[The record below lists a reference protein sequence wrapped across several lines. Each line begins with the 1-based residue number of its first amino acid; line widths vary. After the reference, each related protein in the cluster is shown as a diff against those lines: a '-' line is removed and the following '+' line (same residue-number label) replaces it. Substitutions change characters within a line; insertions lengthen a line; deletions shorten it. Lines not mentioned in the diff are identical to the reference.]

1 METNKLSD
9 YMEKETL
16 DIDMLIDDYYSYI
29 YIVVKNGISINI
41 SQEDMEEI
49 ISDTFVA
56 FWKNSKYLRKDLLV
70 KPYLKGIAKNL
81 IKNKYRDNNINVSIE
96 NYENTLVGDFD
107 IDDILESN
115 EKNELIIDTLK
126 TLNKNEYSIFM
137 MYYYEGKNIKEI
149 SKKLNLSNG
158 NVKTILH
165 RVRKKIKRNLEDG
178 GYSYEK

>member
-9 YMEKETL
+9 YMENETL

-81 IKNKYRDNNINVSIE
+81 IKNKYRNNNINVSIE
-96 NYENTLVGDFD
+96 NYENTLVGEFD
-107 IDDILESN
+107 IEDILESN

-149 SKKLNLSNG
+149 SKELNLSVG

-165 RVRKKIKRNLEDG
+165 RVRKKIKRNLEEG
-178 GYSYEK
+178 GYSYGK

>member
-1 METNKLSD
+1 METNKLCD
-9 YMEKETL
+9 YMENETL

-70 KPYLKGIAKNL
+70 KPYLKGVAKNL
-81 IKNKYRDNNINVSIE
+81 TKNKYRDSNLNVSIE
-96 NYENTLVGDFD
+96 NYENTLVEDFD
-107 IDDILESN
+107 IDDVIENN

-137 MYYYEGKNIKEI
+137 MYYYEGKSLKEI
-149 SKKLNLSNG
+149 SKELNLSVS

-178 GYSYEK
+178 GYSYGK

>member
-1 METNKLSD
+1 METNKLCD
-9 YMEKETL
+9 YMENETL

-70 KPYLKGIAKNL
+70 KPYLKGVAKNL
-81 IKNKYRDNNINVSIE
+81 IKNKYRNNNINVSIE
-96 NYENTLVGDFD
+96 NYENTLIEDFD
-107 IDDILESN
+107 IDDILEKKK
-115 EKNELIIDTLK
+115 KNELIIDTLK

-149 SKKLNLSNG
+149 SKELNLSVS

-165 RVRKKIKRNLEDG
+165 RVRKKIKRNLEEG
-178 GYSYEK
+178 GYSYGK

>member
-9 YMEKETL
+9 YMENETL

-96 NYENTLVGDFD
+96 NYENTLVEDFD

-149 SKKLNLSNG
+149 SKELNLSVG

-178 GYSYEK
+178 GYSYGK

>member
-9 YMEKETL
+9 YMENETL

-96 NYENTLVGDFD
+96 NYENTLVEDFD

-126 TLNKNEYSIFM
+126 TLNKNEYSTFM
-137 MYYYEGKNIKEI
+137 MYYYEGKSLKEI
-149 SKKLNLSNG
+149 SKELNLSVS

-178 GYSYEK
+178 GYSYGK

>member
-1 METNKLSD
+1 METNKLCD
-9 YMEKETL
+9 YMENETL

-70 KPYLKGIAKNL
+70 KPYLKGVAKNL
-81 IKNKYRDNNINVSIE
+81 IKNKYRNNNINVSIE
-96 NYENTLVGDFD
+96 NYENTLVEDFD

-149 SKKLNLSNG
+149 SKELNLSVS

-165 RVRKKIKRNLEDG
+165 RVRKKIKRNLEEG
-178 GYSYEK
+178 GYSYGK

>member
-9 YMEKETL
+9 YMENETL

-81 IKNKYRDNNINVSIE
+81 IKNKYRDSNLNVSIE
-96 NYENTLVGDFD
+96 NYENTLVEDFD
-107 IDDILESN
+107 IDDVIENN
-115 EKNELIIDTLK
+115 EKNEVILDTLK

-149 SKKLNLSNG
+149 SKELNLSVS

-178 GYSYEK
+178 GYSYGK

>member
-9 YMEKETL
+9 YMENETL

-81 IKNKYRDNNINVSIE
+81 IKNKYRNNNINVSIE

-137 MYYYEGKNIKEI
+137 MYYYEGKSLKEI
-149 SKKLNLSNG
+149 AKELNLSVS

-165 RVRKKIKRNLEDG
+165 RIRKKIKRNLEEG
-178 GYSYEK
+178 GYSYGK

>member
-9 YMEKETL
+9 YMENETL

-81 IKNKYRDNNINVSIE
+81 IKNKYRNNNINVSIE
-96 NYENTLVGDFD
+96 NYENTLVEDFD

-149 SKKLNLSNG
+149 SKELNLSVS

-165 RVRKKIKRNLEDG
+165 RVRKKIKRNIEEG
-178 GYSYEK
+178 GYSYGK

>member
-9 YMEKETL
+9 YMENETL

-70 KPYLKGIAKNL
+70 KPYLKGITKNL

-96 NYENTLVGDFD
+96 NYENTLVEDFD

-137 MYYYEGKNIKEI
+137 MYYYEGKSLKEI
-149 SKKLNLSNG
+149 SKKL
-158 NVKTILH
+158 
-165 RVRKKIKRNLEDG
+165 
-178 GYSYEK
+178 

>member
-9 YMEKETL
+9 YMENETL

-81 IKNKYRDNNINVSIE
+81 IKNKYRNNNINVSIE
-96 NYENTLVGDFD
+96 NYENTLVGEFD
-107 IDDILESN
+107 IEDILESN

-137 MYYYEGKNIKEI
+137 MYYYEGKSLKEI
-149 SKKLNLSNG
+149 SKELNLSVS

-165 RVRKKIKRNLEDG
+165 RVRKKIKRNLEEG
-178 GYSYEK
+178 GYSYGK

>member
-9 YMEKETL
+9 YMENETL

-81 IKNKYRDNNINVSIE
+81 IKNKYRNNNINVSIE
-96 NYENTLVGDFD
+96 NYENTLVEDFD

-149 SKKLNLSNG
+149 SKELNLSVS

-178 GYSYEK
+178 GYSYGK

>member
-1 METNKLSD
+1 METNKLCD
-9 YMEKETL
+9 YMENETL

-81 IKNKYRDNNINVSIE
+81 IKNKYRNNNINVSIE

-149 SKKLNLSNG
+149 SKELNLSVG

-165 RVRKKIKRNLEDG
+165 RVRKKIKRNLEEG
-178 GYSYEK
+178 GYSYGK

>member
-1 METNKLSD
+1 METNKLCD
-9 YMEKETL
+9 YMENETL

-96 NYENTLVGDFD
+96 NYENTLVEDFD

-149 SKKLNLSNG
+149 SKELNLSVS

-178 GYSYEK
+178 GYSYGK

>member
-9 YMEKETL
+9 YMENETL

-29 YIVVKNGISINI
+29 YIVVKNGININI

-81 IKNKYRDNNINVSIE
+81 IKNKYRNNNINVSIE
-96 NYENTLVGDFD
+96 NYENTLVGEFD
-107 IDDILESN
+107 IEDILESN

-149 SKKLNLSNG
+149 SKKLNLSVS

-165 RVRKKIKRNLEDG
+165 RVRKKIKRNFRH
-178 GYSYEK
+178 

>member
-9 YMEKETL
+9 YMENETL

-96 NYENTLVGDFD
+96 NYENTLVEDFD
-107 IDDILESN
+107 IDDVIENN

-149 SKKLNLSNG
+149 SKELNLSVS

-165 RVRKKIKRNLEDG
+165 RVRKKIKRNLEEG
-178 GYSYEK
+178 GYSYGK

>member
-9 YMEKETL
+9 YMENETL

-81 IKNKYRDNNINVSIE
+81 IKNKYRNNNINVSIE
-96 NYENTLVGDFD
+96 NYENTLVEDFD

-137 MYYYEGKNIKEI
+137 MYYYEGKNLKEI
-149 SKKLNLSNG
+149 SKELNLSVS

-165 RVRKKIKRNLEDG
+165 RVRKKIKRNLEEG
-178 GYSYEK
+178 GYSYGK

>member
-9 YMEKETL
+9 YMENETL

-81 IKNKYRDNNINVSIE
+81 IKNKYRNNNINVSIE
-96 NYENTLVGDFD
+96 NYENTLVEDFD

-137 MYYYEGKNIKEI
+137 MYYYEGKSLKEI
-149 SKKLNLSNG
+149 SKELNLSVS

-165 RVRKKIKRNLEDG
+165 RVRKKIKRNLEEG
-178 GYSYEK
+178 GYSYGK

>member
-9 YMEKETL
+9 YMENETL

-81 IKNKYRDNNINVSIE
+81 IKNKYRNNNINVSIE
-96 NYENTLVGDFD
+96 NYENTLVEDFD

-149 SKKLNLSNG
+149 SKELNLSVG

-165 RVRKKIKRNLEDG
+165 RVRKKIKRNLEEG
-178 GYSYEK
+178 GYSYGK

>member
-9 YMEKETL
+9 YMENETL

-96 NYENTLVGDFD
+96 NYENTLVEDFD
-107 IDDILESN
+107 IDDVIENN

-149 SKKLNLSNG
+149 SKELNLSVG

-165 RVRKKIKRNLEDG
+165 RVRKKIKRNLEEG
-178 GYSYEK
+178 GYSYGK

>member
-9 YMEKETL
+9 YMENETL

-81 IKNKYRDNNINVSIE
+81 IKNKYRNNNINVSIE
-96 NYENTLVGDFD
+96 NYENTLVGEFD
-107 IDDILESN
+107 IEDILESN

-149 SKKLNLSNG
+149 SKELNLSVG

-178 GYSYEK
+178 GYSYGK

>member
-9 YMEKETL
+9 YMENETL

-81 IKNKYRDNNINVSIE
+81 IKNKYRDSNLNVSIE

-107 IDDILESN
+107 IDDVIENN
-115 EKNELIIDTLK
+115 EKNEVILDTLK
-126 TLNKNEYSIFM
+126 TLNKNEYSTFM
-137 MYYYEGKNIKEI
+137 MYYYEGKSLKEI
-149 SKKLNLSNG
+149 SKELNLSVS

-178 GYSYEK
+178 GYSYGK

>member
-9 YMEKETL
+9 YMENETL

-96 NYENTLVGDFD
+96 NYENTLVEDFD

-126 TLNKNEYSIFM
+126 TLNKNEYSTFM
-137 MYYYEGKNIKEI
+137 MYYYEGKSLKEI
-149 SKKLNLSNG
+149 SKELNLSVG

-178 GYSYEK
+178 GYSYGK

>member
-9 YMEKETL
+9 YMENETL

-96 NYENTLVGDFD
+96 NYENTLVEDFD

-149 SKKLNLSNG
+149 SKKLNLSVG

-178 GYSYEK
+178 GYSYGK

>member
-9 YMEKETL
+9 YMENETL

-96 NYENTLVGDFD
+96 NYENTLVEDFD
-107 IDDILESN
+107 IDDVIENN

-149 SKKLNLSNG
+149 SKELNLSVS

-178 GYSYEK
+178 GYSYGK

>member
-9 YMEKETL
+9 YMENETL

-96 NYENTLVGDFD
+96 NYENTLVEDFD

-126 TLNKNEYSIFM
+126 TLNKNEYSTFM

-149 SKKLNLSNG
+149 SKELNLSVS

-178 GYSYEK
+178 GYSYGK

>member
-9 YMEKETL
+9 YMENETL

-107 IDDILESN
+107 IDDVIENN
-115 EKNELIIDTLK
+115 EKNEVILDTLK
-126 TLNKNEYSIFM
+126 TLNKNEYSTFM
-137 MYYYEGKNIKEI
+137 MYYYEGKSLKEI
-149 SKKLNLSNG
+149 SKELNLSVS

-165 RVRKKIKRNLEDG
+165 RVRKKIKRNLEEG
-178 GYSYEK
+178 GYSYGK

>member
-9 YMEKETL
+9 YMENETL

-107 IDDILESN
+107 MDDILESN

-137 MYYYEGKNIKEI
+137 MYYYEGKSLKEI
-149 SKKLNLSNG
+149 SKKLNLSVG

-178 GYSYEK
+178 GYSYGK

>member
-9 YMEKETL
+9 YMENETL

-96 NYENTLVGDFD
+96 NYENTLVEDFD

-149 SKKLNLSNG
+149 SKKLNLSVG

-165 RVRKKIKRNLEDG
+165 RVRKKIKRNLEEG
-178 GYSYEK
+178 GYSYGK

>member
-9 YMEKETL
+9 YMENETL
-16 DIDMLIDDYYSYI
+16 DIDILIDDYYSYI

-96 NYENTLVGDFD
+96 NYENTLVEDFD

-137 MYYYEGKNIKEI
+137 MYYYEGKSLKEI
-149 SKKLNLSNG
+149 SKELNLSVS

-165 RVRKKIKRNLEDG
+165 RVRKKIKRNLEEG
-178 GYSYEK
+178 GYSYGL

>member
-9 YMEKETL
+9 YMENETL

-107 IDDILESN
+107 IDDVIENN
-115 EKNELIIDTLK
+115 EKNEVILDTLK

-149 SKKLNLSNG
+149 SKELNLSVG

-165 RVRKKIKRNLEDG
+165 RVRKKIKRNLEEG
-178 GYSYEK
+178 GYSYGK

>member
-9 YMEKETL
+9 YMENETL

-70 KPYLKGIAKNL
+70 KPYLKGVAKNL
-81 IKNKYRDNNINVSIE
+81 IKNKYRDSNLNVSIE
-96 NYENTLVGDFD
+96 NYENTLVEDFD
-107 IDDILESN
+107 IDDVIENN
-115 EKNELIIDTLK
+115 EKNEVILDTLK
-126 TLNKNEYSIFM
+126 TLNKNEYSTFM
-137 MYYYEGKNIKEI
+137 MYYYEGKSLKEI
-149 SKKLNLSNG
+149 SKELNLSVS

-165 RVRKKIKRNLEDG
+165 RVRKKIKRNLEEG
-178 GYSYEK
+178 GYSYGK

>member
-1 METNKLSD
+1 METNILSD
-9 YMEKETL
+9 YMENETL

-56 FWKNSKYLRKDLLV
+56 FWKNSKYLRKDLLLQ
-70 KPYLKGIAKNL
+70 PYLKGVAKNL
-81 IKNKYRDNNINVSIE
+81 IKNKYRDSNLNVSIE

-149 SKKLNLSNG
+149 SKELNLSVS
-158 NVKTILH
+158 NVKTILY
-165 RVRKKIKRNLEDG
+165 RVRKKIKRNLEEG
-178 GYSYEK
+178 GYSYGK

>member
-1 METNKLSD
+1 METNKLCD
-9 YMEKETL
+9 YMENETL

-81 IKNKYRDNNINVSIE
+81 IKNKYRDNNLNVSIE
-96 NYENTLVGDFD
+96 NCENTLVGDFD
-107 IDDILESN
+107 IDDVIENN
-115 EKNELIIDTLK
+115 EKNELILDTLK

-149 SKKLNLSNG
+149 SKELNLSVS

-165 RVRKKIKRNLEDG
+165 RVRKKIKRNLEEG
-178 GYSYEK
+178 GYSYGK

>member
-9 YMEKETL
+9 YMENETL

-81 IKNKYRDNNINVSIE
+81 IKNKYRNNNINVSIE
-96 NYENTLVGDFD
+96 NYENTLVEDFD

-149 SKKLNLSNG
+149 SKELNLSVG

-178 GYSYEK
+178 GYSYGK

>member
-9 YMEKETL
+9 YMENETL

-81 IKNKYRDNNINVSIE
+81 IKNKYRNNNINVSIE
-96 NYENTLVGDFD
+96 NYENTLVEDFD

-149 SKKLNLSNG
+149 SKELNLSVS

-165 RVRKKIKRNLEDG
+165 RVRKKIKRNLEEG
-178 GYSYEK
+178 GYSYGK